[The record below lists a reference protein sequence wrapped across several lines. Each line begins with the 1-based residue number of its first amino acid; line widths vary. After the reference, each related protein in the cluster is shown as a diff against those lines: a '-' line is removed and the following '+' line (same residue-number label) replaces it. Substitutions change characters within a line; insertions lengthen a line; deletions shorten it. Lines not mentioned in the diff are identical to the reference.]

1 MKKENYHFK
10 RISLRKDTIY
20 RIYCTKSYDMPV
32 LKIKFKYADVVHSS
46 DSVSDFE
53 YRFENE
59 ESVLEAHYKLIHLL
73 NHSKDSDFIDIGRIC
88 DEVKNEVNQKIG
100 FVDEK

>member
-73 NHSKDSDFIDIGRIC
+73 NHSKDSDFIDIGRIS